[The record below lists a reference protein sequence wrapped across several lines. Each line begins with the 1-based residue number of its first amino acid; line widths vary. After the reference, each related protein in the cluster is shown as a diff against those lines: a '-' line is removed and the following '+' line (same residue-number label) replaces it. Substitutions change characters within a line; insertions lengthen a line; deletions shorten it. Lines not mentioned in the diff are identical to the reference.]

1 MTQPLD
7 RRPLADGSATFGEL
21 LQRRL
26 SRRELLAH
34 SALLA
39 LPSVASSTTAV
50 SSTAA
55 VGSRDLAFQPIIG
68 SREDRVLVSPG
79 HSAQVLIGWGD
90 PLFAGTPG
98 IATRG
103 LIDGSLLRP
112 GSAAA
117 QERQFGYNCD
127 AIAFLPL
134 ERSGRRGVLCVNHEY
149 CDPRL
154 MFPSRRQSQSPRTGW
169 SADTRLEAMQT
180 MMAAHGVS
188 ILEIALEKGVWK
200 PVIGSPLSRRITGRT
215 PIEIHGPARGHPLL
229 RTAADPSGTHVLGT
243 LANCSGGKTPWG
255 TYLTAEENIEDY
267 FGSFPQYRD
276 SAGSDART
284 VAAYARFPTGERN
297 IFGWE
302 ALDRRFDLSHEPRE
316 ALRFGWIVE
325 IDPHNARS
333 PIRKRTA
340 LGRFCHESA
349 ASFLTRDQRAAVYMG
364 DDTQF
369 EYIYK
374 FISRDRVNL
383 RQTQA
388 NRELLDH
395 GVLHV
400 ARLDADGTGRWLPLV
415 HGEGPLTARQGFADQ
430 GEVVI
435 RARAAAD
442 LLGATPM
449 DRPEDIAIHPQTG
462 RLYVALTNNDAR
474 TVDPVEL
481 GGGRGGLDRRPNAAN
496 PRPSNRHGHIVEII
510 EDGADAAALAFRWNV
525 FLLAGD
531 PQSAAG
537 RFLTDATSIKTQQLG
552 ADDTYFAG
560 YAEREKISPIG
571 SPDNLGFD
579 PAGNLW
585 IVTDGEQPHGA
596 NNGAFAVPVV
606 GAQRGHL
613 RQFMSAPVG
622 AEVCGCEFT
631 PDGETL
637 FLSIQHPGEGGTLE
651 EPRSQWPDGSG
662 LPARPSVV
670 AIRRDRGG
678 PVGS

>member
-1 MTQPLD
+1 MSPPSD
-7 RRPLADGSATFGEL
+7 RTPSPDGSTPFGDL
-21 LQRRL
+21 LQQRL

-34 SALLA
+34 GALLAPAALA
-39 LPSVASSTTAV
+39 LPSVAGATRAP
-50 SSTAA
+50 AA
-55 VGSRDLAFQPIIG
+55 PGLVFQPIIG
-68 SREDRVLVSPG
+68 SREDRVQVPPG
-79 HSAQVLIGWGD
+79 YTAEVLIGWGE
-90 PLFAGTPG
+90 PLFTGTPA

-103 LIDGSLLRP
+103 LIDGDLLST

-134 ERSGRRGVLCVNHEY
+134 DRSGRRGVLCVNHEY

-154 MFPSRRQSQSPRTGW
+154 MFPAKRQFKSPRPGW
-169 SADTRLEAMQT
+169 AADPRLEAVQT

-188 ILEIALEKGVWK
+188 ILEIRLENGTWR
-200 PVIGSPLSRRITGRT
+200 PVTDSKLSRRITART
-215 PIEIHGPARGHPLL
+215 PIEIQGPARGHALL
-229 RTAADPSGTHVLGT
+229 RTAADPSGTRVLGT

-255 TYLTAEENIEDY
+255 TYLSAEENIEDY
-267 FGSFPQYRD
+267 FGGYPQYRE
-276 SAGSDART
+276 SGRGDART
-284 VAAYARFPTGERN
+284 LTAFARFATSERN

-302 ALDRRFDLSHEPRE
+302 TIDPRFDMRQEPRE

-325 IDPHNARS
+325 VDPQDARS

-349 ASFLTRDQRAAVYMG
+349 ASVLTRDQRAAVYMG

-374 FISRDRVNL
+374 FVSRDRVNL
-383 RQTQA
+383 RQPES

-395 GVLHV
+395 GVLYV
-400 ARLDADGTGRWLPLV
+400 ARLEADGSGRWLPLV
-415 HGEGPLTARQGFADQ
+415 HGQGSLNAQHGFADQ

-462 RLYVALTNNDAR
+462 RLYVALTNNGAR
-474 TVDPVEL
+474 TMDPVAMGAE
-481 GGGRGGLDRRPNAAN
+481 RPGLDRRPDAAN
-496 PRPSNRHGHIVEII
+496 PRPANRYGHIVEIV
-510 EDGADAAALAFRWNV
+510 EAGSDAAATSFRWNV

-531 PQSAAG
+531 PQSAGG
-537 RFLTDATSIKTQQLG
+537 RFLTDAAAIKSQQL
-552 ADDTYFAG
+552 AATDTYFAG
-560 YAEREKISPIG
+560 YPERDKISPIG

-579 PAGNLW
+579 PEGNLW
-585 IVTDGEQPHGA
+585 IVTDGEQPRGA
-596 NNGAFAVPVV
+596 NNGAFAVPVA

-613 RQFMSAPVG
+613 RQFMSAPIG

-651 EPRSQWPDGSG
+651 EPRSHWPDGSG
-662 LPARPSVV
+662 LPPRPSVI
-670 AIRRDRGG
+670 AIRRKGG
-678 PVGS
+678 GVIGS